1 MVSRAALYRRM
12 VTQADEPPC
21 PCMHTIMHWEGGFYM
36 IQRGSWVRRR
46 SYGQDLLFY
55 VEEVRA
61 DGRVLLSGVEY
72 RVTADADY
80 ADLVEQR
87 AEAVRGTRRRETQR
101 LEEKIEELKRRHSKT
116 GITHGGSFPKNV
128 RILHLDGDPE
138 YLHICQ
144 KYYRELGLEVYGEA
158 IEERK
163 QPIEVLRCLRQYRP
177 EILVVTG
184 HDSLPRG
191 TENLMQEDSYRSSRY
206 FAETVRR
213 ARATQP
219 DMDRLVIIAG
229 ACQSYYELLM
239 ESGANFASSP
249 GRVLIHA
256 MDPVIL
262 CAEIAYTPLQ
272 QRIDVE
278 EAVALTFSGSQ
289 GIGGYDTMG
298 KYRRGYPSGRRK
310 IRSWGA

>member
-1 MVSRAALYRRM
+1 M
-12 VTQADEPPC
+12 
-21 PCMHTIMHWEGGFYM
+21 
-36 IQRGSWVRRR
+36 
-46 SYGQDLLFY
+46 
-55 VEEVRA
+55 
-61 DGRVLLSGVEY
+61 
-72 RVTADADY
+72 
-80 ADLVEQR
+80 
-87 AEAVRGTRRRETQR
+87 
-101 LEEKIEELKRRHSKT
+101 
-116 GITHGGSFPKNV
+116 
-128 RILHLDGDPE
+128 
-138 YLHICQ
+138 
-144 KYYRELGLEVYGEA
+144 
-158 IEERK
+158 
-163 QPIEVLRCLRQYRP
+163 
-177 EILVVTG
+177 VTG

-213 ARATQP
+213 ARAIQP

-278 EAVALTFSGSQ
+278 EVVALTFSGSQ

>member
-1 MVSRAALYRRM
+1 
-12 VTQADEPPC
+12 
-21 PCMHTIMHWEGGFYM
+21 M
-36 IQRGSWVRRR
+36 IRRGSWVRRR
-46 SYGQDLLFY
+46 SYGQDMLFY
-55 VEEVRA
+55 VEEVRP
-61 DGRVLLSGVEY
+61 DGRALLSGVEY
-72 RVTADADY
+72 RVLADAEIR
-80 ADLVEQR
+80 DLAEQSE
-87 AEAVRGTRRRETQR
+87 EAVRSTRRRETLRIQ
-101 LEEKIEELKRRHSKT
+101 EKMEELKRRHSRA
-116 GITHGGSFPKNV
+116 GITYGGSFPKNV
-128 RILHLDGDPE
+128 RILHLDGDAE
-138 YLHICQ
+138 YLEICRQ
-144 KYYRELGLEVYGEA
+144 YYRELGLEVYGEA

-163 QPIEVLRCLRQYRP
+163 QPLEVLRCLRQYRP

-191 TENLMQEDSYRSSRY
+191 MQDLMREESYRSSRF

-213 ARATQP
+213 ARSYQP

-239 ESGANFASSP
+239 ENGANFASSP

-272 QRIDVE
+272 ERVNVE
-278 EAVALTFSGSQ
+278 EAVSLTFSGEQ

-310 IRSWGA
+310 IQSWGA